1 MNMELLKS
9 NNKFHFYNFAIINQT
24 KKDVKFLFAKISKNM
39 DMDIRLLTYKVKLPI
54 TGVKEESMTN
64 LLRKDVILILKD
76 WNEPLSL
83 QKANYSKL
91 RHSCNFSQ
99 FIEDWFYLCIEF
111 ETWIPMGLCKIS
123 VFAHAK
129 KMSLNIWQFCSTAFL
144 RVSQKFSELFS
155 RSNTWLFRKKN
166 ALASQETMN

>member
-9 NNKFHFYNFAIINQT
+9 NNKFHFYNFAIITQT

-76 WNEPLSL
+76 
-83 QKANYSKL
+83 
-91 RHSCNFSQ
+91 
-99 FIEDWFYLCIEF
+99 
-111 ETWIPMGLCKIS
+111 
-123 VFAHAK
+123 
-129 KMSLNIWQFCSTAFL
+129 
-144 RVSQKFSELFS
+144 
-155 RSNTWLFRKKN
+155 
-166 ALASQETMN
+166 